1 VLCESDLV
9 STTTRRSAAL
19 WLVGA
24 ALVGAVAAVLHVLRS
39 DLGGAHRS
47 LGLAVSAWVVTG
59 LAALMLFHGVVVA
72 ADAQDAAAPPDD
84 DERDEVGDAVLDPSR
99 VDPDPTPFPAPGAPE
114 RADVETHEAYTF
126 KRGKRIGGS

>member
-1 VLCESDLV
+1 
-9 STTTRRSAAL
+9 
-19 WLVGA
+19 
-24 ALVGAVAAVLHVLRS
+24 VGAVAAVLHVLRS

-84 DERDEVGDAVLDPSR
+84 DGRDEDGDAVLDPYR
-99 VDPDPTPFPAPGAPE
+99 VDPDPTPSPAPGAPE